1 MIFGLGV
8 DLVKIPRI
16 AAVLARFGDRF
27 KSRIYTPREIS
38 SCEAR
43 GHPANCYA
51 LRFAA
56 KEAFSKAL
64 GVGLRRHGIRWQ
76 EVEVVP
82 SPSGRPELQVNGRA
96 AQLCT
101 EHGIRGMFLSL
112 TDEADLAVAVVVLE
126 R

>member
-16 AAVLARFGDRF
+16 AAALARFGDRF
-27 KSRIYTPREIS
+27 KTRIYTPREIS

-64 GVGLRRHGIRWQ
+64 GVGLRRHGIRWR

-82 SPSGRPELQVNGRA
+82 SPAGRPELQVNGRA
-96 AQLCT
+96 AQLCA
-101 EHGIRGMFLSL
+101 EHGIRSMFLSL